1 MPRKVDIEMQDMA
14 SQLGVSLR
22 DLMAGIMTGR
32 FSEHVTEDDIV
43 HGDKGD
49 PLFFRL
55 DQNRAFGIC
64 GSDLPEVEKDMSTVE
79 RMSQGGSVRNV
90 QTDTAQDSGQVP
102 AEKSGSQPAQKTG
115 SPPAETG
122 ETSEAEEAGDGGG
135 LAEFFGTVIL
145 GGVGVAVVASAFS
158 QNEGLTQEE
167 REKIFHQG
175 VNARAEGRPGNP
187 YSDRHP
193 EAAEVYRRGWWD
205 AHGLIEEKAA
215 TN

>member
-14 SQLGVSLR
+14 GQLGVSLR

-32 FSEHVTEDDIV
+32 FSEQVTEDDIV

-55 DQNRAFGIC
+55 DQNRALAIC

-79 RMSQGGSVRNV
+79 EMSRGGSVRNV
-90 QTDTAQDSGQVP
+90 QTDSTQESGQVP
-102 AEKSGSQPAQKTG
+102 AGKSGGPPQKTG

-122 ETSEAEEAGDGGG
+122 EDSGTEEAGDEGG
-135 LAEFFGTVIL
+135 LAGFFGTVLL

-158 QNEGLTQEE
+158 QNGSLTQDE

-187 YSDRHP
+187 YLDQHA

-205 AHGLIEEKAA
+205 AHNFIEKQAA
-215 TN
+215 KN

>member
-1 MPRKVDIEMQDMA
+1 MRKVDIEMQDMA
-14 SQLGVSLR
+14 NQLGVSLR

-90 QTDTAQDSGQVP
+90 QTDSTGDSGQVP
-102 AEKSGSQPAQKTG
+102 AEKSSSPPQKTG
-115 SPPAETG
+115 APPAETG
-122 ETSEAEEAGDGGG
+122 EAPETEEVGDRGG
-135 LAEFFGTVIL
+135 LAGFFGTVIL

-158 QNEGLTQEE
+158 QNEGLTQDE

-187 YSDRHP
+187 YSDQHP
-193 EAAEVYRRGWWD
+193 EAAEVYRQGWWD
-205 AHGLIEEKAA
+205 AHELIEGQTA

>member
-1 MPRKVDIEMQDMA
+1 MRKVDIEMQDMA
-14 SQLGVSLR
+14 DQLGMSLR
-22 DLMAGIMTGR
+22 DLMAGVMTGR
-32 FSEHVTEDDIV
+32 LSEHVTEDDIV

-55 DQNRAFGIC
+55 DQNRAFRIC

-102 AEKSGSQPAQKTG
+102 AEKSGSPPQKTG

-122 ETSEAEEAGDGGG
+122 ETSETEEADDGGG
-135 LAEFFGTVIL
+135 FAEFLGTVIL
-145 GGVGVAVVASAFS
+145 GGVGIAAVASAFS
-158 QNEGLTQEE
+158 NDGGLTQEE

-175 VNARAEGRPGNP
+175 VDARVKGLGGNP
-187 YSDRHP
+187 YQHP
-193 EAAEVYRRGWWD
+193 EAAELYRKGWWE
-205 AHGLIEEKAA
+205 AHELIEGKAA
-215 TN
+215 TS

>member
-1 MPRKVDIEMQDMA
+1 MRKVDIEMQDMA
-14 SQLGVSLR
+14 DQLGVSLR

-102 AEKSGSQPAQKTG
+102 AGKSGAPPQKTG

-122 ETSEAEEAGDGGG
+122 ETSETEEAGDGGG
-135 LAEFFGTVIL
+135 TLAGFFGTVIL
-145 GGVGVAVVASAFS
+145 GGVGIAAVASAFS
-158 QNEGLTQEE
+158 QNGGLTQEE

-187 YSDRHP
+187 YLDQHA

-205 AHGLIEEKAA
+205 AHELIEEKAA

>member
-1 MPRKVDIEMQDMA
+1 MRKVDIEMQDMA
-14 SQLGVSLR
+14 DQLGGSLR

-64 GSDLPEVEKDMSTVE
+64 GSDLPDVEKDMSTVE
-79 RMSQGGSVRNV
+79 RMSQGGSVRNF

-102 AEKSGSQPAQKTG
+102 AGKSGGPPQKTG

-122 ETSEAEEAGDGGG
+122 EDSGTEEAGGEGG
-135 LAEFFGTVIL
+135 LAGFFGTVLL

-158 QNEGLTQEE
+158 QNEGLTQDE
-167 REKIFHQG
+167 REEIFHQG

-187 YSDRHP
+187 YLDRHP
-193 EAAEVYRRGWWD
+193 EAAEVYRQGWWD
-205 AHGLIEEKAA
+205 AHDFIERQAA

>member
-1 MPRKVDIEMQDMA
+1 MRKVDIEMQDMA
-14 SQLGVSLR
+14 NQLGMSLR
-22 DLMAGIMTGR
+22 DLMAGVMTGR
-32 FSEHVTEDDIV
+32 LSEHVTEDDIV

-55 DQNRAFGIC
+55 DQNRAFRIC

-102 AEKSGSQPAQKTG
+102 AGKSGAPPQKTG
-115 SPPAETG
+115 SPPAETSEDS
-122 ETSEAEEAGDGGG
+122 ETEEVSGGGG

-145 GGVGVAVVASAFS
+145 GGVGVAAVAAAFS
-158 QNEGLTQEE
+158 NDGGLTQDE
-167 REKIFHQG
+167 RERIFQQG

-187 YSDRHP
+187 YLDRHP
-193 EAAEVYRRGWWD
+193 EAAEVYRQGWWD
-205 AHGLIEEKAA
+205 AHDFIEKQASK
-215 TN
+215 N

>member
-1 MPRKVDIEMQDMA
+1 MQDMA
-14 SQLGVSLR
+14 DQLGVSLR

-79 RMSQGGSVRNV
+79 EMSRGGSVRNV
-90 QTDTAQDSGQVP
+90 QTDSTQESGQVP
-102 AEKSGSQPAQKTG
+102 AGKSGGPPQKTG

-122 ETSEAEEAGDGGG
+122 EDSGTEEAGAG
-135 LAEFFGTVIL
+135 LLDSLAPCCS
-145 GGVGVAVVASAFS
+145 VASELLSWRLRSRRMGVLPKTNAKRFS
-158 QNEGLTQEE
+158 TRASTHEPKAGLGT
-167 REKIFHQG
+167 RI
-175 VNARAEGRPGNP
+175 
-187 YSDRHP
+187 
-193 EAAEVYRRGWWD
+193 
-205 AHGLIEEKAA
+205 
-215 TN
+215 

>member
-1 MPRKVDIEMQDMA
+1 MRKVDIEMQDMA
-14 SQLGVSLR
+14 DQLGVSLR

-64 GSDLPEVEKDMSTVE
+64 GADLPEVEKDMSTVE
-79 RMSQGGSVRNV
+79 RMSQGGSARKV
-90 QTDTAQDSGQVP
+90 QTDSTGDSGQVP
-102 AEKSGSQPAQKTG
+102 AGKSGAPPQKTG

-122 ETSEAEEAGDGGG
+122 ETSETEEAGDGGG
-135 LAEFFGTVIL
+135 TLAGFFGTVIL
-145 GGVGVAVVASAFS
+145 GGVGIAAVASAFS
-158 QNEGLTQEE
+158 QNGGLTQEE
-167 REKIFHQG
+167 REEIFHQG

-187 YSDRHP
+187 YLDQHA

-205 AHGLIEEKAA
+205 AHELIEEKAA